1 MGTQLLVR
9 IEPELKARLI
19 RIARSEGKSAS
30 QVVRELVEGY
40 VRSRDPARYLE
51 GLWDR
56 IGGQLRQNGFGPG
69 DVERIVRRVRQESGC
84 GS

>member
-9 IEPELKARLI
+9 IEPDLKARFV

-56 IGGQLRQNGFGPG
+56 IGGQLRQGGFGPE
-69 DVERIVRRVRQESGC
+69 DVDAIIRRVRQDSGC